1 MGLQKLRQRRKIL
14 YQREIPAS
22 WSRLKPFHQSVK
34 MIERHGD
41 SIVSYCNSSNKVS
54 PGLVEGINIK
64 VCVIQRRAYGIKDR
78 EYLKLKILSSF
89 LPEL

>member
-1 MGLQKLRQRRKIL
+1 ML

-54 PGLVEGINIK
+54 PGLVEGINNK